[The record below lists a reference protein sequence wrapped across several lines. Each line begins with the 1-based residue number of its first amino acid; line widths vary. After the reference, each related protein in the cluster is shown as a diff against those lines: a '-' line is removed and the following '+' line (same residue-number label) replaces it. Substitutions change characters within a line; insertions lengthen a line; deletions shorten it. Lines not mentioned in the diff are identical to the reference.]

1 MNIKKAIAIITLIG
15 VTNLFSI
22 SLKEIDK
29 LVDKINNSKNANYR
43 QELMNK
49 LNNDIDA
56 LNQRDY
62 YEAQIIIHGNLKPF
76 K

>member
-1 MNIKKAIAIITLIG
+1 MNLKKKIALLTIIG
-15 VTNLFSI
+15 VTNLFST
-22 SLKEIDK
+22 SLKEIDI
-29 LVDKINNSKNANYR
+29 LVDKINNSKNKTYR

-49 LNNDIDA
+49 LNNDVET

-62 YEAQIIIHGNLKPF
+62 YEAQIIIHGNLKPI

>member
-1 MNIKKAIAIITLIG
+1 MNIKKAIAIITILG

-22 SLKEIDK
+22 SLKDIDR
-29 LVDKINNSKNANYR
+29 LIEKINKSKSADYR

-49 LNNDIDA
+49 LNNDVET

>member
-1 MNIKKAIAIITLIG
+1 MNIKKTLAIIIILS
-15 VTNLFSI
+15 VTNLFSV

-29 LVDKINNSKNANYR
+29 LIDRINDSKNDTYR

-49 LNNDIDA
+49 LNNDIDT

-62 YEAQIIIHGNLKPF
+62 YEAQIIIHGNLKSF

>member
-1 MNIKKAIAIITLIG
+1 MNIKKIIAVIAFIG
-15 VTNLFSI
+15 ATNLFATN
-22 SLKEIDK
+22 LKDIDK
-29 LVDKINNSKNANYR
+29 LVDKINNSKSIDYK
-43 QELMNK
+43 QKLMKK
-49 LNNDIDA
+49 LNNDIET

>member
-1 MNIKKAIAIITLIG
+1 MNVKKTIAIITIIG
-15 VTNLFSI
+15 VTNLFSTN
-22 SLKEIDK
+22 LKEIDR
-29 LVDKINNSKNANYR
+29 LVDKINNSKSVHSR

-49 LNNDIDA
+49 LNNDIET